1 MVSCQSIFS
10 ILSGQYIS
18 RCKRYGEVIWAGF
31 GIWTLY
37 VNLDLISSF
46 LSLPEN
52 NADDRLL
59 LAPIT
64 RGAGLILIF
73 SQHTHPAV
81 IAVIVAV
88 VGIGLGFTFQPTLV
102 ALQSHCTKSQRA
114 VAISNRNFFRCM
126 GGACG
131 LAVSAAL
138 LQATLRSNLPE
149 NYKYL
154 AHSSYSVPARS
165 TIPDAQW
172 MQIQSAYAKASRSVF
187 TLQVPLIGVC
197 FLGCIFLRDRG
208 LERPKETE
216 DEETHRR
223 GVTMTQ
229 TALEGGEE
237 NGADGDAAIAG
248 KSPSS
253 DFNMHEERSQ
263 GVEGAALPSSD
274 PSSTAKKTESEKKI
288 VLGGEDRLGVA
299 IPTGE

>member
-1 MVSCQSIFS
+1 
-10 ILSGQYIS
+10 
-18 RCKRYGEVIWAGF
+18 
-31 GIWTLY
+31 
-37 VNLDLISSF
+37 
-46 LSLPEN
+46 
-52 NADDRLL
+52 
-59 LAPIT
+59 
-64 RGAGLILIF
+64 
-73 SQHTHPAV
+73 
-81 IAVIVAV
+81 
-88 VGIGLGFTFQPTLV
+88 
-102 ALQSHCTKSQRA
+102 
-114 VAISNRNFFRCM
+114 M

-187 TLQVPLIGVC
+187 ILQVPLIGVC

-216 DEETHRR
+216 DEERR

-229 TALEGGEE
+229 TALGEGEE
-237 NGADGDAAIAG
+237 NRADGDAAIAG

-263 GVEGAALPSSD
+263 GTEGTALPSSD
-274 PSSTAKKTESEKKI
+274 PSSTAKKTEREKKI
-288 VLGGEDRLGVA
+288 VLGGEDRLGVS
-299 IPTGE
+299 IPTEE